1 MTISDEQ
8 RWQFCQSFSSHVFDL
23 AMHDAALR
31 ERTLRRY
38 QDWET
43 NAEAISPKARA
54 LICLA
59 LHSISFDRSIS
70 AVSDLRKISAAAVAE
85 AVHIRPH
92 HELFASLP
100 DPTADGMADV
110 QALRLMSY
118 QFGAHTGLSPVA
130 KPWAWI
136 TTSAL
141 TWIRHAST
149 AASVSGQATCGEI
162 MNLGL

>member
-8 RWQFCQSFSSHVFDL
+8 RWQFCQSFGSHVFGL
-23 AMHDAALR
+23 AMRDAALR
-31 ERTLRRY
+31 ERIHRRY

-43 NAEAISPKARA
+43 NAEAIDPKAQA
-54 LICLA
+54 LVCLA
-59 LHSISFDRSIS
+59 LHSISFDRPIS
-70 AVSDLRKISAAAVAE
+70 AASDLRRISAAAVAE
-85 AVHIRPH
+85 AVHTRPH

-100 DPTADGMADV
+100 ELTADGMAHV

-118 QFGAHTGLSPVA
+118 QFGAHVGVSPVA

-149 AASVSGQATCGEI
+149 TASVSGQATCGEI
-162 MNLGL
+162 MDLGL